1 VESEF
6 KKKSKII
13 FPKKIIVVI
22 FILGI
27 SLIFLPSV
35 SGYLL
40 PKTNLDLYLENELI
54 VMGQVISL
62 KDVKDDSNFTPRTAY
77 EIIILQHIKGNT
89 ETNEITVVGLG
100 SLNSTRQLDTQNI
113 MSEGQYALLIL
124 NEPTEGYWFI
134 SPYSISSDSLNP
146 DSQFILPP
154 LKLYKAGIPIE
165 EIHCKSN
172 LELALKSSNESPV
185 CLKPESIDL
194 LFNRGW
200 IK

>member
-1 VESEF
+1 MNFQIFSYLRIRR
-6 KKKSKII
+6 KITVMI
-13 FPKKIIVVI
+13 FLI
-22 FILGI
+22 GI
-27 SLIFLPSV
+27 SITFLPFV

-89 ETNEITVVGLG
+89 ETNEITVIGLG

-113 MSEGQYALLIL
+113 MSKGQYALLFL

-134 SPYSISSDSLNP
+134 SPYSISSESLNP
-146 DSQFILPP
+146 DSHFILPP

-185 CLKPESIDL
+185 CLTPKTKDILS
-194 LFNRGW
+194 NRGW

>member
-1 VESEF
+1 MNFQIFSHIR
-6 KKKSKII
+6 SRRKITVMI
-13 FPKKIIVVI
+13 FLI
-22 FILGI
+22 GI
-27 SLIFLPSV
+27 SITFLPSS

-89 ETNEITVVGLG
+89 ETNEITVIGLG

-124 NEPTEGYWFI
+124 NEPTEGYWFV
-134 SPYSISSDSLNP
+134 SPYSISSESLNP
-146 DSQFILPP
+146 DSHFILPP

-172 LELALKSSNESPV
+172 LKLALKSSNESPV
-185 CLKPESIDL
+185 CLKPKTIDIL
-194 LFNRGW
+194 YNRGW

>member
-1 VESEF
+1 MNH
-6 KKKSKII
+6 KIFSHHRTRKNVTIMI
-13 FPKKIIVVI
+13 FLIT
-22 FILGI
+22 I
-27 SLIFLPSV
+27 SITFLPSA

-54 VMGQVISL
+54 VMGQVLSL

-89 ETNEITVVGLG
+89 ETNKITVVGLG

-124 NEPTEGYWFI
+124 NEPTEGYWFV

-146 DSQFILPP
+146 DSHFILPP

-172 LELALKSSNESPV
+172 LELAIKSSNESPV
-185 CLKPESIDL
+185 CLKPKTIDIL
-194 LFNRGW
+194 YDRGW